1 MLVRFQLHDV
11 SEGDDKSA
19 TFFENLTGK
28 DDWAELLDTTGQT
41 FEKTCTIGFLF
52 SAAQKVETAAIQ
64 EDDAFFGSQPQHRHQ
79 GPGAGHVS
87 RQGGYFSNENKS
99 MRGG

>member
-19 TFFENLTGK
+19 TLFENLTGK
-28 DDWAELLDTTGQT
+28 DDWAELLDTTGET

-64 EDDAFFGSQPQHRHQ
+64 EDDAYLRLQLQHLHQ

-87 RQGGYFSNENKS
+87 RQRRLFQQ
-99 MRGG
+99 